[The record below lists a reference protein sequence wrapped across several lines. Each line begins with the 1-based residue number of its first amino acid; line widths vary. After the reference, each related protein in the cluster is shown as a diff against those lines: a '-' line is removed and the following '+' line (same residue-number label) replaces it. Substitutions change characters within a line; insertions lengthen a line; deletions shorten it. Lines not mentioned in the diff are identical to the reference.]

1 MVVKVYGPDYASPK
15 RVILCLIEKEIDY
28 ETVDVDLFKG
38 EHLSP
43 QYLKLQPFGVLPVI
57 EDGDYILYESRAII
71 RYYAE
76 KYRSQGS
83 ELLGKTIE
91 ERGLIEQWLDVEAHN
106 FQPPLYDLVVQL
118 LINPKTGV
126 ASDPKRIQED
136 EEKLA
141 KTLDVYEERLSV
153 SKYLASDTFSL
164 ADLSHIPFGNYLV
177 TTLKKEYLIRDRK
190 NVSRWWDDIS
200 SRPSWKKVLEL
211 HPPVL

>member
-1 MVVKVYGPDYASPK
+1 MLTSSKGSTCLLSISSCSLLEFFLLLRMETTYYM
-15 RVILCLIEKEIDY
+15 LCA
-28 ETVDVDLFKG
+28 
-38 EHLSP
+38 
-43 QYLKLQPFGVLPVI
+43 
-57 EDGDYILYESRAII
+57 ESRAII

-118 LINPKTGV
+118 LFNPKTGV

-164 ADLSHIPFGNYLV
+164 ADLSHIPISNYLV
-177 TTLKKEYLIRDRK
+177 TTLKKDYLIRDRK